1 MHYAIIC
8 SDAPGSAEKRTA
20 LMQAH
25 LQHIEQV
32 LDSSNMLTLAG
43 PLRDHTGAVT
53 GSLLVVDVAD
63 AEAARRFIEQDPYHG
78 AGVWREIR
86 IETFSPAA
94 GSWVGG
100 RNW

>member
-25 LQHIEQV
+25 LQHIEHI
-32 LDSSNMLTLAG
+32 LASGDTLSLAG

-63 AEAARRFIEQDPYHG
+63 AEAARHFIEQDPYHA
-78 AGVWREIR
+78 AGIWREIR